1 MIIPARVLAGF
12 LCAAVALGCERG
24 PGAYRG
30 AGLAADTLSLG
41 DMVAVYRAT
50 IGGAF
55 TLGDPTLSIMVDPL
69 LLPRSSGLAGGDTMP
84 PDVLSALRS
93 SGVAQGVC
101 KIPLT
106 ASGVP
111 LTCPAELPGYVARF
125 SQPFA
130 MPGDTVQVY
139 LVVQQYSIPGG
150 RPEQRLR
157 FERAYYIA
165 RQGGTW
171 RAVREARLSAP

>member
-1 MIIPARVLAGF
+1 MIIPARVLAGL

-24 PGAYRG
+24 AGGYRG
-30 AGLAADTLSLG
+30 AGLPVDTLPVSDIVG
-41 DMVAVYRAT
+41 VYRAT
-50 IGGAF
+50 LGGAF
-55 TLGDPTLSIMVDPL
+55 TLGDPTLSIMVDRV
-69 LLPRSSGLAGGDTMP
+69 LLPRSEGLAGGDTMP
-84 PDVLSALRS
+84 ADVLSALRS
-93 SGVAQGVC
+93 SGVVHGVC

-111 LTCPAELPGYVARF
+111 LTCPADRAGYVARF
-125 SQPFA
+125 SPPFA
-130 MPGDTVQVY
+130 MPGDTVQVH

-157 FERAYYIA
+157 FERAYYVA
-165 RQGGTW
+165 RVGSTW